1 MEMLIL
7 IVLASIGG
15 IAITLQGQF
24 MGLLDQVL
32 GTRESVFITYAGGGA
47 LIAVYT
53 MMRKGNNLGAWREV
67 PPYAL
72 LTGLLGLII
81 VGTIGY
87 VVPRLGVASGF
98 TLLVASEFVAAALI
112 DHFGLFGAE
121 VRPFTAA
128 RVLGLTITFLGVWIV
143 LRR

>member
-1 MEMLIL
+1 MFLLIS
-7 IVLASIGG
+7 LAAIGG

-24 MGLLDQVL
+24 MGLLDQIM

-47 LIAVYT
+47 LITLYT
-53 MMRKGNNLGAWREV
+53 LFRQGNNLGAWRDV

-72 LTGLLGLII
+72 FTGVLGLII

-87 VVPRLGVASGF
+87 VVPRLGVANGF
-98 TLLVASEFVAAALI
+98 TLLVASEFVTGALI

-121 VRPFTAA
+121 VRPLTYL
-128 RVLGLTITFLGVWIV
+128 RILGLTITFFGVWMM